1 MKDSP
6 SLRRLKRLG
15 LIGMGHIK
23 LVLWKLLP
31 YIVAF
36 YFGAM
41 FGSGWTE
48 GRIHYDC
55 KFTNSFRINTTG
67 YICELGK

>member
-23 LVLWKLLP
+23 LALWKLLP

>member
-1 MKDSP
+1 
-6 SLRRLKRLG
+6 
-15 LIGMGHIK
+15 MGHIK
-23 LVLWKLLP
+23 LMLWKLLP

>member
-6 SLRRLKRLG
+6 SLRRIKRLG

-23 LVLWKLLP
+23 LALWKLLP

-55 KFTNSFRINTTG
+55 KFTNSFRIDTTG